1 MREESLRIEELGLA
15 AWPALQTLVYD
26 GWVLRFAEGYTK
38 RSNSVNP
45 LYASTIALEEK
56 VAVCEGLYAERA
68 LPSIFKILEAASYEG
83 IEALLAERGYA
94 SLDETSVRTMELGPK
109 MGGAER
115 AIKVEV
121 EGAFD
126 EAWVE
131 GFCACSG
138 KEAEAELVGRIL
150 KNVTSR
156 KLVARASIDGRIV
169 ACGYGALDR
178 GWVGIFNVVV
188 AKEHRGRGFGE
199 GIMRAVLEASRAA
212 GAGRAYLQVMVDNA
226 PAAALYEKLG
236 FVEAYRYWYRKK

>member
-1 MREESLRIEELGLA
+1 MNATESMIEEMGLA

-56 VAVCEGLYAERA
+56 VAACEGLYAERG
-68 LPSIFKILEAASYEG
+68 LPSIFKILDSASHEG

-94 SLDETSVRTMELGPK
+94 SLDETSVRTMELGSK
-109 MGGAER
+109 MGGIGKE
-115 AIKVEV
+115 VEV
-121 EGAFD
+121 GGAFD

-131 GFCACSG
+131 GFCECGG
-138 KEAEAELVGRIL
+138 KEADAELVGRIL
-150 KNVTSR
+150 KNVTPR
-156 KLVARASIDGRIV
+156 KIVARASLGGRIV

-188 AKEHRGRGFGE
+188 AKEHRGEGFGE
-199 GIMRAVLEASRAA
+199 GIMKAVLEASRAA
-212 GAGRAYLQVMVDNA
+212 GAGRAYLQVMIGNA
-226 PAAALYEKLG
+226 PAEALYEKLG
-236 FVEAYRYWYRKK
+236 FVEAYRYRYRKK